1 MTSSSETHTSSPPHM
16 PRISLRSSNDASNFQ
31 ATRAPTVSR
40 RPTRTQHLPELSRST
55 STTRLPSHSTS
66 TSTSTQTP
74 RSVALSR
81 DASLA
86 PALRRIV
93 TRACPSR
100 TSSSTPVWRSSPRR
114 CAPSSSALPPL
125 PPSRRACTTCT
136 CGAARFALS
145 WHQKYIDAIAS
156 IDVSRSP

>member
-74 RSVALSR
+74 RSVPSPATPRLHR
-81 DASLA
+81 HCAASLLGPVLRARARAHPSGAPPPAGAHPRAPLCHPCPLHAA
-86 PALRRIV
+86 PARPVRAALR
-93 TRACPSR
+93 
-100 TSSSTPVWRSSPRR
+100 
-114 CAPSSSALPPL
+114 
-125 PPSRRACTTCT
+125 
-136 CGAARFALS
+136 
-145 WHQKYIDAIAS
+145 AS
-156 IDVSRSP
+156 HFRGIKNI